1 MDAHWIWWALAVA
14 LLAAELA
21 TGTFYLLVIA
31 LGGLAGGVA
40 ALASASLT
48 VQLLVAALAA
58 IGGWAAL
65 RRRRPA
71 RSVDGSAIGGTGL
84 LDIGQEVEVAQWQPG
99 GHARVRHRGA
109 EWQARLEPGGPA
121 NPPPGRYA
129 IRAIDG
135 SQLVLGS
142 LPAQE
147 PGHGG

>member
-31 LGGLAGGVA
+31 LGGLAGGLTA
-40 ALASASLT
+40 FAGGSLT
-48 VQLLVAALAA
+48 AQLLVAAIAA

-71 RSVDGSAIGGTGL
+71 RDAGSGAGL
-84 LDIGQEVEVAQWQPG
+84 LDIGQEVEVAQWLPG

-109 EWQARLEPGGPA
+109 EWQARLEPGGPSD
-121 NPPPGRYA
+121 PQPGRHV

-135 SQLVLGS
+135 SQLVLGR
-142 LPAQE
+142 LPARPPGPDARQE
-147 PGHGG
+147 